1 SSFLGLQG
9 RASEDAKVKGELEE
23 ARRRIMAVSLV
34 HRRLYR
40 ADQLDVIDAARYVE
54 ELLQDLA
61 ASMGEEWKAHLVQDL
76 HPVML
81 PTDRAVGLGLVLTEL
96 VINANKY

>member
-1 SSFLGLQG
+1 
-9 RASEDAKVKGELEE
+9 
-23 ARRRIMAVSLV
+23 V

-61 ASMGEEWKAHLVQDL
+61 ASMGEEWKAHLGKICTRSCCQ
-76 HPVML
+76 
-81 PTDRAVGLGLVLTEL
+81 PTAPSAL
-96 VINANKY
+96 AWC